1 MGFRSGSCVQARSRT
16 ADALGG
22 HLNILERTMDKNLG
36 GWFSVLLML
45 FASTTVAGWDP
56 DETAEAKQAV
66 AEFKKADPSLKR
78 FFSAAHAYAVFPTVG
93 KGGFGIGGAY
103 GSGLVFKGGH
113 VVGETS
119 VTQLTIGF
127 QLGGQ
132 AYREIIFFEDKAAFD
147 DFKDGNF
154 ELSAQASAVA
164 ATFGASAD
172 ADFDNGVAVFT
183 LAKGGLMY
191 EASIGGQKFSFDD

>member
-1 MGFRSGSCVQARSRT
+1 MNFLTNAMWRIPVSA
-16 ADALGG
+16 
-22 HLNILERTMDKNLG
+22 
-36 GWFSVLLML
+36 VLFLCAVFL
-45 FASTTVAGWDP
+45 SNPLVAGWDP
-56 DETAEAKQAV
+56 DSRAEARQAV

-78 FFSAAHAYAVFPTVG
+78 FFSSSYAYAVFPTVG

-103 GSGLVFKGGH
+103 GDGIVFRGGKAI
-113 VVGETS
+113 GETS
-119 VTQLTIGF
+119 LTQLTIGF

-132 AYREIIFFEDKAAFD
+132 AYREIIFFRDKPTLEAFQQ
-147 DFKDGNF
+147 GSF

-172 ADFDNGVAVFT
+172 ADFEHGVAVFT

-191 EASIGGQKFSFDD
+191 EASIGGQKFGYEPY

>member
-1 MGFRSGSCVQARSRT
+1 MHMNLVSRILILLLCT
-16 ADALGG
+16 ALTA
-22 HLNILERTMDKNLG
+22 
-36 GWFSVLLML
+36 
-45 FASTTVAGWDP
+45 ASAGWDP
-56 DETAEAKQAV
+56 DRAAEARHAID
-66 AEFKKADPSLKR
+66 EFKKADPSLKR
-78 FFSAAHAYAVFPTVG
+78 FFNSAHAFAVFPTVG

-103 GSGLVFKGGH
+103 GSGVVFRGGK

-119 VTQLTIGF
+119 LTQLTIGF

-132 AYREIIFFEDKAAFD
+132 AYREIIFFRDKASFD
-147 DFKDGNF
+147 DFKKGNF

-172 ADFDNGVAVFT
+172 ADFEHGVAVFT

-191 EASIGGQKFSFDD
+191 EASVGGQKFSFND

>member
-1 MGFRSGSCVQARSRT
+1 MIVNRYLSNGF
-16 ADALGG
+16 L
-22 HLNILERTMDKNLG
+22 
-36 GWFSVLLML
+36 VLLIL
-45 FASTTVAGWDP
+45 FTSAAGAGWDP
-56 DETAEAKQAV
+56 DKTAEARQAI
-66 AEFKKADPSLKR
+66 AEFKKADPSLTR

-103 GSGLVFKGGH
+103 GRGLVFKGGQ

-119 VTQLTIGF
+119 LTQLTIGF

-132 AYREIIFFEDKAAFD
+132 AYREIIFFEDRSTFD
-147 DFKDGNF
+147 DFKKGNF

-191 EASIGGQKFSFDD
+191 EASIGGQKFSYDQ